1 MKEPDFTRKIVHID
15 MDAYY
20 ASIEQRD
27 FPELKG
33 KAIAVGGGG
42 ARGVVATASYE
53 ARKYGVHS
61 AMSGFQA
68 QKLCPH
74 IIFVAARFDVY
85 KEVSQQIREVFYEFT
100 DIVEPLSLDEAY
112 LDVTNN
118 KHQIPYAMEVAQQ
131 IMQAIADKT
140 QLTCSAG
147 VSYCKFLAKIASD
160 YKKPNGLTVVRPHQ
174 ALPFLERLPV
184 KKFFGVGKV
193 TANKMNTLGITT
205 GADLK
210 KYSKFELAKLFGKT
224 GQFYYDIVRGVDNR
238 PVRTSRVRKSLAIE
252 RTFEQDLSSFEDIIK
267 VLEPIVDKFYERLCK
282 VNNFGRT
289 LTLKLKTDDFQIISR
304 SLSKNYFI
312 KDKEEIRKLAHDL
325 LQENIEE
332 FEKIRLIGLTASNLE
347 KQDSGKGIGVQLKID
362 FDYRGNNEAE

>member
-1 MKEPDFTRKIVHID
+1 

-42 ARGVVATASYE
+42 SRGVVATASYE

-160 YKKPNGLTVVRPHQ
+160 YKKPNG
-174 ALPFLERLPV
+174 
-184 KKFFGVGKV
+184 
-193 TANKMNTLGITT
+193 
-205 GADLK
+205 
-210 KYSKFELAKLFGKT
+210 
-224 GQFYYDIVRGVDNR
+224 
-238 PVRTSRVRKSLAIE
+238 RTHG
-252 RTFEQDLSSFEDIIK
+252 D
-267 VLEPIVDKFYERLCK
+267 
-282 VNNFGRT
+282 GR
-289 LTLKLKTDDFQIISR
+289 DW
-304 SLSKNYFI
+304 
-312 KDKEEIRKLAHDL
+312 
-325 LQENIEE
+325 
-332 FEKIRLIGLTASNLE
+332 
-347 KQDSGKGIGVQLKID
+347 
-362 FDYRGNNEAE
+362 

>member
-1 MKEPDFTRKIVHID
+1 MDQPDFTRKILHID
-15 MDAYY
+15 MDAFY

-42 ARGVVATASYE
+42 PRGVVATASYE

-68 QKLCPH
+68 QKLCPQL
-74 IIFVAARFDVY
+74 IFVRSRFDVY
-85 KEVSQQIREVFYEFT
+85 KEVSQQIRGVFYEFT
-100 DIVEPLSLDEAY
+100 DLVEPLSLDEAY
-112 LDVTNN
+112 LDVTQN
-118 KHQIPYAMEVAQQ
+118 KLQIPYAMEVAQQ
-131 IMQAIADKT
+131 IMDAVAAKT

-160 YKKPNGLTVVRPHQ
+160 YKKPNGLTIVRPNK
-174 ALPFLERLPV
+174 ALRFLEVLPV
-184 KKFFGVGKV
+184 KKFYGVGKV
-193 TANKMNTLGITT
+193 TATKMAALGITT

-210 KYSKFELAKLFGKT
+210 KYSKYDLAKLFGKS
-224 GQFYYDIVRGVDNR
+224 GQFYYNIVRGIDNR
-238 PVRTSRVRKSLAIE
+238 PVLTSRVRKSLAIE
-252 RTFEQDLSSFEDIIK
+252 RTFEQDLSSFEEIVK

-282 VNNFGRT
+282 VDNFGRT
-289 LTLKLKTDDFQIISR
+289 LTLKLKTDDFQIITR

-312 KDKEEIRKLAHDL
+312 KDKAEIRSLAHDL
-325 LQENIEE
+325 LQDNIHE

-347 KQDSGKGIGVQLKID
+347 KQDSKKGIGVQLKID
-362 FDYRGNNEAE
+362 FDNRTIESEG